1 MIDVTAVSTFKL
13 SYMDGFDSSLV
24 TFKSD
29 VDIVAWRIN
38 RLGTSWN
45 SGDLLEEEKFDW
57 SAANNKT
64 WSFLESNSI
73 SWAQMAFIEAGV
85 SITSQI
91 QAEELQE
98 GTQRINV
105 YGKDRSGC
113 WSSYGG

>member
-73 SWAQMAFIEAGV
+73 SWAQMAFIEAEV

-105 YGKDRSGC
+105 YGKDRSGS
-113 WSSYGG
+113 WSPYGG